1 MRWPWWSPRM
11 VISWLDRDPWVA
23 AAFAVPLAI
32 ILLVAVAGPPIL
44 FLFVPLLGFAALD
57 GMALI
62 AMDFFRRTSG
72 GSAAVDRHPP
82 MPVGPPPSGGPAS
95 RVRAQPKSKA
105 SRPGVD

>member
-1 MRWPWWSPRM
+1 MRADRLPSSRATLSPQRSGIMRWPWWSPRM

-32 ILLVAVAGPPIL
+32 ILLGAFAGHPIL

-62 AMDFFRRTSG
+62 AKDYLFRRTSG
-72 GSAAVDRHPP
+72 GSAAVGRHAP
-82 MPVGPPPSGGPAS
+82 MPVS
-95 RVRAQPKSKA
+95 QPL
-105 SRPGVD
+105 